1 MCLFRVGFILGV
13 CEFFSHCL
21 GFEDTHTRKVMFFCI
36 IKYLIFD
43 FLAAWVLLRPK
54 VFSKWANSHGF
65 SILKILCGDRAAWL
79 SQCSVLEQLFSFRM
93 VKGSQLL
100 WVFDIINDFQSF
112 LLYLEI
118 YFVKNIFQKK
128 LTCHENKPL
137 LPFNQ
142 SSKYYRYIQYL
153 KC

>member
-1 MCLFRVGFILGV
+1 M
-13 CEFFSHCL
+13 
-21 GFEDTHTRKVMFFCI
+21 HTRKVMFFSI

-65 SILKILCGDRAAWL
+65 SSLKILCGDRAAWW

-100 WVFDIINDFQSF
+100 WVFDRYNKWFSQSF

-142 SSKYYRYIQYL
+142 SSKYYWSIQHL
-153 KC
+153 KCNFKNSPWRL